1 MKARMRGLAISVLS
15 SVLSLSIF
23 TPALASPWETFSRPS
38 IAPSESI
45 GSYANGCLIG
55 AQALPFNGLGYQVLR
70 NQNKRYY
77 GHSETVSFV
86 ARLAEQ
92 ARKDLRTHLLIGDM
106 SLPQGGRFS
115 SGHSSHQTGLDIDIW
130 FRLADSKLSQS
141 ALQLPQPHSLVDMQ
155 AYQLNSENWDDRH
168 FRLVKMAA
176 QDEQV
181 ARIFVHPVIKKKLCR
196 VAAGK
201 RDWLRK
207 VRPWWGHNY
216 HMHVRLKCPSDDGS
230 CINQASPPLGDGCGN
245 EVDSWRPTHNVKSL
259 RPATKD
265 ETKAKPNV
273 VKTKPKKIMPQECQ
287 QIVRQLN

>member
-1 MKARMRGLAISVLS
+1 MKAIMRGIAISVLL
-15 SVLSLSIF
+15 LSAF
-23 TPALASPWETFSRPS
+23 TSALASPWEAFYHPS

-55 AQALPFNGLGYQVLR
+55 AQALPLNGQGYQVLR
-70 NQNKRYY
+70 SQNKRYY
-77 GHSETVSFV
+77 AHPETVSFV
-86 ARLAEQ
+86 ARLTAQ
-92 ARKDLRTHLLIGDM
+92 TRKDLRTHLLIGDL

-141 ALQLPQPHSLVDMQ
+141 ALKLPQPLSLVDMP
-155 AYQLNSENWDDRH
+155 AYQLNDDNWDERH
-168 FRLVKMAA
+168 YRLVKMAA
-176 QDEQV
+176 QDKHV
-181 ARIFVHPVIKKKLCR
+181 ARIFVHPLIKEKLCR
-196 VAAGK
+196 VAGDN

-216 HMHVRLKCPSDDGS
+216 HMHVRLKCPGDDDA
-230 CINQASPPLGDGCGN
+230 CINQASPPLGDGCGS
-245 EVDSWRPTHNVKSL
+245 EIDSWQPKHNVKSL

-273 VKTKPKKIMPQECQ
+273 VKAKPKKIMPQPCQ